1 MDRIT
6 ISSPDRAVEIIMPRV
21 RAVTLGGEE
30 VATEKAMA
38 SGRLVK
44 EVKGFRATIRAEWE
58 WLPVETVRRL
68 HELLR
73 RGGYFLVEYPD
84 PVAGVASGLF
94 SVNYPDV
101 GIFRFVAGE
110 PRWYGASLT
119 MKAQEVK

>member
-68 HELLR
+68 
-73 RGGYFLVEYPD
+73 
-84 PVAGVASGLF
+84 F

-119 MKAQEVK
+119 MKAQEVV